1 MRIRTAVILF
11 LTLAP
16 TTICRAQEAPILS
29 ADEVIAKLI
38 DRNAQRDKLG
48 AGYAGSRR
56 YVLENERLNKRAE
69 MLVSVKCDPD
79 GRKHFEVVSEEGW
92 KSANKRV
99 VHKMLESETETSQ
112 PQIRPTTSL
121 APENYRFQVLGKD
134 SLDARPVYV
143 IQVVPKREDKYL
155 FEGRIWVD
163 AEEFAVVRI
172 EGKPAKNPSFWTHS
186 IHFVQQYHK
195 SGGFWFPLS
204 TESVTDARIVGKTEV
219 TISYFDYQPN
229 SAAESSLSAN
239 SVMDQIGAN
248 HAQR

>member
-11 LTLAP
+11 LALGSTPL
-16 TTICRAQEAPILS
+16 CLAQEAPILS

-48 AGYAGSRR
+48 AGYTGSRR

-99 VHKMLESETETSQ
+99 VRKMLESETETSQ
-112 PQIRPTTSL
+112 PQVRPTTSL
-121 APENYRFQVLGKD
+121 APQNYRFQFLGKD
-134 SLDARPVYV
+134 SLDARPAYV

-172 EGKPAKNPSFWTHS
+172 EGTPAKNPSFWTHS

-195 SGGFWFPLS
+195 SGNFWFPLS
-204 TESVTDARIVGKTEV
+204 TESVTDARIVGKTDV
-219 TISYFDYQPN
+219 TITYFDYQTN

-239 SVMDQIGAN
+239 SMINQIEAN

>member
-11 LTLAP
+11 LALGP
-16 TTICRAQEAPILS
+16 TTMCRAQDAPLLS
-29 ADEVIAKLI
+29 ADGVIAKLI

-48 AGYAGSRR
+48 AGYTGARR

-69 MLVSVKCDPD
+69 MLVSVRCDPD

-99 VHKMLESETETSQ
+99 VRKMLESETETSQ
-112 PQIRPTTSL
+112 PQIRTTTSL
-121 APENYRFQVLGKD
+121 APENYRFLMLGKD
-134 SLDARPVYV
+134 SLDARSVYV
-143 IQVVPKREDKYL
+143 IQAVPKREDKYL

-163 AEEFAVVRI
+163 AEDFAVVRI

-186 IHFVQQYHK
+186 INFVQQYHK
-195 SGGFWFPLS
+195 SGTFWFPLS

-229 SAAESSLSAN
+229 SPVDSTLSAN
-239 SVMDQIGAN
+239 SVMDQMEAN
-248 HAQR
+248 HAHR